1 MESLFIAIYKLNKIN
16 KIEQKFN
23 RDDLIYKTENK
34 EKEKTYDFQKFYNKI
49 FWKRYLLDNIKLYDA
64 REEQINIKYDI
75 DNSNNLWDQKKKK
88 RNKKSTD
95 C

>member
-49 FWKRYLLDNIKLYDA
+49 FWKRYLFG
-64 REEQINIKYDI
+64 
-75 DNSNNLWDQKKKK
+75 
-88 RNKKSTD
+88 
-95 C
+95 

>member
-34 EKEKTYDFQKFYNKI
+34 KKEKTYDFQKFYYKI
-49 FWKRYLLDNIKLYDA
+49 FWKRYLFG
-64 REEQINIKYDI
+64 
-75 DNSNNLWDQKKKK
+75 
-88 RNKKSTD
+88 
-95 C
+95 